1 MISFTAVASDRCTS
15 PCVSRLRRLHSRLNA
30 PDMARLRLRH
40 LLLLSA
46 ALASARSHGS
56 IFDAVAADSMQ
67 KLKAALEADPSALD
81 VTGPGGQS
89 PLMHAVLTGKAKAV
103 KYLLKRGAD
112 VTVPE
117 KAPRRRTLHRADG
130 DTH

>member
-1 MISFTAVASDRCTS
+1 
-15 PCVSRLRRLHSRLNA
+15 
-30 PDMARLRLRH
+30 MARLRLRH

-117 KAPRRRTLHRADG
+117 KAPRRRTLHRERTE
-130 DTH
+130 THIDWPPAPL

>member
-1 MISFTAVASDRCTS
+1 M
-15 PCVSRLRRLHSRLNA
+15 A
-30 PDMARLRLRH
+30 PLRLRH

-117 KAPRRRTLHRADG
+117 KAPRRRTLHRERTA
-130 DTH
+130 THIDWHRRLCRTGTLRCMALASRAAQRSRGC